1 MNEQR
6 KHKRLVVVLSLAVIL
21 LLVTVAAL
29 GLTVFR
35 LSRVNL
41 FSKNIELSNTW
52 MFEQEETGGT
62 AERKEYPSFPAADIN
77 EEYAEMY
84 DTLFDYQADLYQK
97 QEAVNDTLKSMQE
110 AFSGRIL
117 DVPHLNQQEASLPNG
132 CEAVSAAMLLQYHG
146 ISMSPET
153 FVTEHLKCESVKIRW
168 GCRYGPDP
176 SKAYAGD
183 PHSEKGGWGC
193 FAPVII
199 NALNDCLPQDLRA
212 ADLTGAALDE
222 LASLYVASDVPVAI
236 WVTQDMTPIE
246 KAYQWQS
253 YDKTE
258 TFLYPVNS
266 HCVVLCG
273 SDEEYFYVSDPLSA
287 ESVVRYERA
296 AVEKSYRSMGM
307 QAVAVVKT
315 EVNGQ

>member
-6 KHKRLVVVLSLAVIL
+6 KHKRLVAALSLAVIL
-21 LLVTVAAL
+21 LMITVIVL
-29 GLTVFR
+29 GVTVFR

-52 MFEQEETGGT
+52 MFDREEADGT
-62 AERKEYPSFPAADIN
+62 ANVEEYPYFPAAEIN
-77 EEYAEMY
+77 AEYAEMY
-84 DTLFDYQADLYQK
+84 STLFDYQADLHQR
-97 QEAVNDTLKSMQE
+97 EAEVNDTLKTMQ
-110 AFSGRIL
+110 AALSGKLL
-117 DVPHLNQQEASLPNG
+117 DVPHLNQQEAALPNG
-132 CEAVSAAMLLQYHG
+132 CEAVSATMLLQYHS
-146 ISMSPET
+146 ISMTPEA
-153 FVTEHLKCESVKIRW
+153 FVTEHLKCESVQLRW

-212 ADLTGAALDE
+212 INLTGTSLGE
-222 LASLYVASDVPVAI
+222 LASLYIASDIPVAV

-253 YDKTE
+253 YDKSE

-273 SDEEYFYVSDPLSA
+273 SDENYFYFADLLST
-287 ESVVRYERA
+287 ESVVRYDRA
-296 AVEKSYRSMGM
+296 VVEKSYRSMGM
-307 QAVAVVKT
+307 QAVAILS
-315 EVNGQ
+315 Q